1 MTTTRSRSNSA
12 CVSLK
17 RKEEEKR
24 KRKRGWLGQEN
35 EPCEGKLDWAALKRW
50 AT

>member
-35 EPCEGKLDWAALKRW
+35 EPCEGRIEEVGYII
-50 AT
+50 